1 MKISKKILYYNKPTM
16 KNILLSYP
24 RSGNHLTRFMI
35 ELLTEL
41 PTFGCHTN
49 KNDIPIYQNTF
60 PNKIP
65 FNINLDIKDID
76 TTNSYHKYHNPVN
89 NYDINNLENLI
100 FIIRNPK
107 EVLLRHNDYQIKNSS
122 FDLYFNCID
131 FYLNFS
137 GKKILFFYEDI
148 VTNKVDFIK
157 NLYDFLNIK
166 ILSKLEY
173 NVQTMLSQTMLSQS
187 SPPYSLAAQ
196 SSPPYSLAVG
206 SKPDYAEP
214 QNSETLLSIH
224 QNDSLYGRY

>member
-1 MKISKKILYYNKPTM
+1 M

-35 ELLTEL
+35 ELLTEI
-41 PTFGCHTN
+41 PTLGCHTN
-49 KNDIPIYQNTF
+49 KNDIPIYKNTF

-107 EVLLRHNDYQIKNSS
+107 EVLLRHTHYQIKNSS
-122 FDLYFNCID
+122 FDFYFNCID

-157 NLYDFLNIK
+157 NLYDFLDIK
-166 ILSKLEY
+166 IPSKLEY
-173 NVQTMLSQTMLSQS
+173 VLNNIDFLFEESKKGKKRDWGGVNSDSINFYYDNSNLTIDVKEIFDNYLKNKLMDDKYAFIIEK
-187 SPPYSLAAQ
+187 YS
-196 SSPPYSLAVG
+196 
-206 SKPDYAEP
+206 
-214 QNSETLLSIH
+214 III
-224 QNDSLYGRY
+224 

>member
-1 MKISKKILYYNKPTM
+1 M

-35 ELLTEL
+35 ELLTEI
-41 PTFGCHTN
+41 PTLGCHTN
-49 KNDIPIYQNTF
+49 NNDITIYKNTF

-76 TTNSYHKYHNPVN
+76 TTNSYHKYHTPVN

-157 NLYDFLNIK
+157 NLYDFLDIK
-166 ILSKLEY
+166 IPSKLEY
-173 NVQTMLSQTMLSQS
+173 VLNNIDFLFEESKKGKKRDWGGVNSDSINFYYDNSNLTIDVKENFDNYLKNKLMDDKYAFIIEK
-187 SPPYSLAAQ
+187 YS
-196 SSPPYSLAVG
+196 
-206 SKPDYAEP
+206 
-214 QNSETLLSIH
+214 III
-224 QNDSLYGRY
+224 